1 MKTTN
6 PTVTLSAD
14 ELKEAV
20 KEYLQRKGFQATTID
35 FQTKLKY
42 GGSQRDPE
50 TSCEVVGCVAKGQ
63 FGDAKPKPSE
73 TASNGGWI

>member
-14 ELKEAV
+14 EIKAAV
-20 KEYLQRKGFQATTID
+20 KEYLERRSFRTISIT
-35 FQTKLKY
+35 FQTRIKY
-42 GGSQRDPE
+42 GGNQRDPE
-50 TSCEVVGCVAKGQ
+50 TSCEVLGCVAEGQ